1 MLMPKSR
8 RLYLSTM
15 SLEIIT
21 TTKQLFRE
29 LPYYGVSDIATYHGQ
44 YNNTLPSNL
53 PTKKYLDKLSSLHDL
68 DLFSLNLREGINP
81 DSNIQNQHI
90 QSRYYSPS
98 SFNVL
103 KNRLS
108 QPNLTDSSFSLLH
121 NNVRSLRRNLEN
133 LQVHLLDEP
142 TALV

>member
-1 MLMPKSR
+1 MIFNVYHFLLQNKVGVFEEEKTNKCTELAVSNNGYLCNLHYQT
-8 RLYLSTM
+8 RLNF
-15 SLEIIT
+15 T
-21 TTKQLFRE
+21 TT
-29 LPYYGVSDIATYHGQ
+29 
-44 YNNTLPSNL
+44 
-53 PTKKYLDKLSSLHDL
+53 
-68 DLFSLNLREGINP
+68 

-98 SFNVL
+98 SFYVL

-133 LQVHLLDEP
+133 LQVHLLDE
-142 TALV
+142 LVLQL